1 MRVLIVDDDRD
12 LQEAIC
18 ETLEAGGHAATG
30 VSNGRQA
37 LEYLQTG
44 KSTCLILLDLMM
56 PVMNGWEF
64 REQQLQDAAIAS
76 IPVVVISAHASQEN
90 EELSPDGFLRKPIR
104 AEDLLS
110 TVAKF
115 CGKAE

>member
-1 MRVLIVDDDRD
+1 MPVLIVDDDPD
-12 LQEAIC
+12 LQDAIC
-18 ETLEAGGHAATG
+18 DTLEGDGHAAIC

-37 LEYLQTG
+37 LDYLQTG
-44 KSTCLILLDLMM
+44 APTCLILLDLMM

-64 REQQLQDAAIAS
+64 REQQLLDAAIAS
-76 IPVVVISAHASQEN
+76 IPVVVISAHDGGERPG
-90 EELSPDGFLRKPIR
+90 LSPDGFLRKPIR

-115 CGKAE
+115 CGKAD

>member
-1 MRVLIVDDDRD
+1 VDDDPDLRD
-12 LQEAIC
+12 AIC
-18 ETLEAGGHAATG
+18 ETLEGGGHAATC

-44 KSTCLILLDLMM
+44 KPTCLILLDLMM

-64 REQQLQDAAIAS
+64 RKQQLRDAAIAS
-76 IPVVVISAHASQEN
+76 IPVVVLSAHDGGERAD
-90 EELSPDGFLRKPIR
+90 LSPDGFLRKPID

-110 TVAKF
+110 TVAKI
-115 CGKAE
+115 CGKAN

>member
-1 MRVLIVDDDRD
+1 MQVLIVDDDPD
-12 LQEAIC
+12 LQDAIC
-18 ETLEAGGHAATG
+18 ETLEGGGHAATC

-44 KSTCLILLDLMM
+44 TPTCLILLDLMM

-64 REQQLQDAAIAS
+64 REQQLRDAAIAS
-76 IPVVVISAHASQEN
+76 IPVVVISAHDGGER

-104 AEDLLS
+104 AEDLLR
-110 TVAKF
+110 VVDKF
-115 CGKAE
+115 CRKAN